1 MLQNF
6 DFFSSN
12 KVQFI
17 DLFYYIKNRL
27 KNIVCS
33 NSKIDISL
41 TIRSS
46 RFKPSETKFRNVI
59 NFNKY

>member
-6 DFFSSN
+6 DFFSNN

-27 KNIVCS
+27 RNICS